1 MNNVVGATETL
12 EGLCIASP
20 NSFQHRVS
28 SFRLED
34 PSKPGHRKILALFLV
49 DPSIPPIPSTSHVP
63 PQQASWATQALKS
76 TDPRAPVH
84 RLPVGIIDMIKNDYG
99 LVEEREAKE
108 LSLELMNERTAVMNE
123 ADEDY
128 DNFWFARVFNLCEH

>member
-1 MNNVVGATETL
+1 M
-12 EGLCIASP
+12 
-20 NSFQHRVS
+20 
-28 SFRLED
+28 
-34 PSKPGHRKILALFLV
+34 
-49 DPSIPPIPSTSHVP
+49 
-63 PQQASWATQALKS
+63 
-76 TDPRAPVH
+76 H
-84 RLPVGIIDMIKNDYG
+84 RLPVANIDMIQNDYG